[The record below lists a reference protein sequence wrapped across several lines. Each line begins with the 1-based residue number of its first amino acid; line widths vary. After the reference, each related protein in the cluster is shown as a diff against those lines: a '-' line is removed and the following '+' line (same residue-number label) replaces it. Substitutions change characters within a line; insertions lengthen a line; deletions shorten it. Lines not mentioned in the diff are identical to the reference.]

1 MEYLQQ
7 KYCFSLLKKFNIPI
21 ETIIDVGVFVDTPV
35 LRSFFPDKTHILF
48 EPIEE
53 FRPII
58 ENTYRDIQHKLY
70 SFPLYE
76 EDCEV
81 KMKISLD
88 ENKKI
93 KHSRIT
99 KEDCKNF
106 RIMQAK
112 KLDSVLKDADFKKP
126 YFLKLDVDDAELE
139 ILKGAVETLKYC
151 SVIQIEMHPRDFL
164 KRSNFIEQHG
174 FKLFDIVDNIY
185 YEGQLRQF
193 DMFFVKKDILIE
205 CNRDFENMKL
215 FDPNLWKSFR

>member
-1 MEYLQQ
+1 
-7 KYCFSLLKKFNIPI
+7 
-21 ETIIDVGVFVDTPV
+21 
-35 LRSFFPDKTHILF
+35 
-48 EPIEE
+48 
-53 FRPII
+53 
-58 ENTYRDIQHKLY
+58 
-70 SFPLYE
+70 
-76 EDCEV
+76 
-81 KMKISLD
+81 
-88 ENKKI
+88 
-93 KHSRIT
+93 
-99 KEDCKNF
+99 
-106 RIMQAK
+106 MQAK
-112 KLDSVLKDADFKKP
+112 KLDSVLKDTDFKKP